1 MEQSTMD
8 KLRSIP
14 VAYEGVLM
22 LGGYQA
28 EPNPC
33 DKRLEYKDLEIE
45 KQNFSKIK
53 EEFQTLYSFDSCKM
67 TGAKVSWGKLRYVK
81 IAGCFAVGSSFST
94 VDLSF
99 GEGIMDSHM
108 EKCKI
113 KNFRMF
119 NTPVFRSTIKGNKFE
134 SNYYS
139 HVSFADCLIENNT
152 AEGLT
157 ATALKLTGNNI
168 TGFTIKDIPFQIVFF
183 QRNSFRD
190 VTIENGRIKDGK
202 FIGDK
207 LEKVKFTGVKFL
219 KCYFKEIDF
228 SDTEFENCT
237 FSDCLF
243 DDCSYTEQ
251 QCNLFGI
258 EQ

>member
-8 KLRSIP
+8 KRRSIP

-28 EPNPC
+28 EPDSCN
-33 DKRLEYKDLEIE
+33 KRLEYKDLEIE
-45 KQNFSKIK
+45 KQNISKIQ
-53 EEFQTLYSFDSCKM
+53 EEFQTLYSFDKCKL
-67 TGAKVSWGKLRYVK
+67 TGAKVSWGKLNYVK
-81 IAGCFAVGSSFST
+81 IAGCHAVGSSFSK
-94 VDLSF
+94 VDMSY

-119 NTPVFRSTIKGNKFE
+119 NTPVCRSTIIGNKFE

-139 HVSFADCLIENNT
+139 QVSFSDCSIENNT
-152 AEGLT
+152 AEGFM
-157 ATALKLTGNNI
+157 ATAFKLTGNNI
-168 TGFTIKDIPFQIVFF
+168 TGFKIKDIPLQIVYF
-183 QRNSFRD
+183 QGNTFRD

-237 FSDCLF
+237 FSECLF
-243 DDCSYTEQ
+243 DDCSYTEEQ
-251 QCNLFGI
+251 DRLFGI

>member
-28 EPNPC
+28 EPDPC
-33 DKRLEYKDLEIE
+33 NKRLEYKDLEIE
-45 KQNFSKIK
+45 KQSISKIQ
-53 EEFQTLYSFDSCKM
+53 EEFQTLYSFDKCKL

-81 IAGCFAVGSSFST
+81 IAGCHAVGSSFSK

-119 NTPVFRSTIKGNKFE
+119 NTPVYRSTIRGNKSE

-139 HVSFADCLIENNT
+139 HVSFSDCMIENNT
-152 AEGLT
+152 SEGLT
-157 ATALKLTGNNI
+157 ATALKLTGNKI
-168 TGFTIKDIPFQIVFF
+168 TSLKIKDIPLQIVYF
-183 QRNSFRD
+183 QGNTFCD
-190 VTIENGRIKDGK
+190 INIENGRIKDGK

-207 LEKVKFTGVKFL
+207 LEKVKFTGVKFQQ
-219 KCYFKEIDF
+219 CYFREIDF
-228 SDTEFENCT
+228 HNTEFENCT
-237 FSDCLF
+237 FSECLF
-243 DDCSYTEQ
+243 DDCSYTEEQ
-251 QCNLFGI
+251 GRLFGI